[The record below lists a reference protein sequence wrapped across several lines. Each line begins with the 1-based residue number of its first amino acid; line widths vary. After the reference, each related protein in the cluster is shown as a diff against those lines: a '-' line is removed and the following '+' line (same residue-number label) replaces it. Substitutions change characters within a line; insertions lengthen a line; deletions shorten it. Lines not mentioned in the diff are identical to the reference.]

1 MGSVAHGEKA
11 LMKYITIALLLLTGC
26 AGQQVIQQRG
36 DNWTPTVTAPQF
48 TAGAGPRVLVDAAH
62 GNFHTIDGRFA
73 AFAALLGADGYRVT
87 SANQPISP
95 ELLTAADVFVIAN
108 AAKGGENAAWVLPT
122 PPALTH
128 DEVTALAKWVHDGG
142 SLLLIADH
150 MPFPGSV
157 AELADA
163 FGISFLNGYAV
174 KSVGEGGTLIFTRA
188 GGLADH
194 AITRGRNA
202 AEQIASL
209 KTFTGQAFRANVPVE
224 PLMRMPEDWAVYF
237 PQEAGKFTSTTPS
250 ESTRGLLQGAVLR
263 HGQGRVAVFG
273 EAAMFTAQTQ
283 VLGDTVVARMGMNDP
298 QASQNA
304 QFVLNVLHWL
314 SGLLPD

>member
-1 MGSVAHGEKA
+1 MAMRCMIV
-11 LMKYITIALLLLTGC
+11 ALLLLSGC
-26 AGQQVIQQRG
+26 AGHPRTSQVPAADWQPQ
-36 DNWTPTVTAPQF
+36 VAAPQF
-48 TAGAGPRVLVDAAH
+48 ERSAGPRVLVDAAH

-73 AFAALLGADGYRVT
+73 AFAALLRADGYGVA
-87 SANQPISP
+87 SADQRISAA
-95 ELLTAADVFVIAN
+95 LLGNADVFVIAN
-108 AAKGGENAAWVLPT
+108 AVKGGENAKWLLPT
-122 PPALTH
+122 PPAFEH
-128 DEVTALAKWVHDGG
+128 DEVAALAQWVHDGG

-163 FGISFLNGYAV
+163 FGLVFLDGYAK
-174 KSVGEGGTLIFTRA
+174 KSVTEGGTLIFTRA

-202 AEQIASL
+202 TEEISAL
-209 KTFTGQAFRANVPVE
+209 KAFTGQAFRAVVPVA
-224 PLMRMPEDWAVYF
+224 PLLRMPPDWSVYF
-237 PQEAGKFTSTTPS
+237 PYEAGEFTATTPS
-250 ESTRGLLQGAVLR
+250 ESARGLLQGAVLR

-273 EAAMFTAQTQ
+273 EAAMFSAQTQ
-283 VLGDTVVARMGMNDP
+283 VLGDQVVERMGMNDP
-298 QASQNA
+298 EATQNA

>member
-1 MGSVAHGEKA
+1 M
-11 LMKYITIALLLLTGC
+11 
-26 AGQQVIQQRG
+26 
-36 DNWTPTVTAPQF
+36 
-48 TAGAGPRVLVDAAH
+48 
-62 GNFHTIDGRFA
+62 
-73 AFAALLGADGYRVT
+73 
-87 SANQPISP
+87 
-95 ELLTAADVFVIAN
+95 
-108 AAKGGENAAWVLPT
+108 LPT
-122 PPALTH
+122 PPALERE
-128 DEVTALAKWVHDGG
+128 EVAALAAWVHDGG

-163 FGISFLNGYAV
+163 FGIAFLNGYAL
-174 KSVGEGGTLIFTRA
+174 KSITEGGTLIFTRA

-194 AITRGRNA
+194 SITRGRNA
-202 AEQIASL
+202 AEQITAIKSFHGSGVPRRRAASSRCCGCP
-209 KTFTGQAFRANVPVE
+209 TTGPCSFLRKRASSRSE
-224 PLMRMPEDWAVYF
+224 
-237 PQEAGKFTSTTPS
+237 TPS

-283 VLGDTVVARMGMNDP
+283 ILGDTVVMRMGMNDP
-298 QASQNA
+298 EASQNA